1 MSNKYEITG
10 KVKVI
15 GDVQTFPSGFQKRE
29 FVVTTSDDKYP
40 QDIKLE
46 AVKDDCAKLDQFA
59 AGDDITVSFNLRGN
73 EYNGKYYVSLSA
85 WKFSDATSRA
95 SLPHAPRNQSA
106 PPSQAQSGRDDD
118 DNESIPF

>member
-95 SLPHAPRNQSA
+95 SLPHTPRNQSA
-106 PPSQAQSGRDDD
+106 PSQAQSGQDDD